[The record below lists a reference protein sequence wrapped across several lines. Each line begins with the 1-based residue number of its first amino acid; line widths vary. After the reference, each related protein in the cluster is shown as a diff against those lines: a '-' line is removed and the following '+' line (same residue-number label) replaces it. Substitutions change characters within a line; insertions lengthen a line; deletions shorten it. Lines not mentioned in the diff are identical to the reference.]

1 MYEFEERPSNL
12 IVGFAATEVFIRKFV
27 KNPFTPCNIRAH
39 IKDSRN
45 QKVFE
50 IKRDNEPIMTCI
62 NPLLAFSDVKLGI
75 RYRRIIPQFRSLN
88 KANRNSD
95 F

>member
-12 IVGFAATEVFIRKFV
+12 ITGFAATEKFIKQFV
-27 KNPFTPCNIRAH
+27 GNPFKPCNIVAH

-50 IKRDNEPIMTCI
+50 IKRNNEPIMTCI

-88 KANRNSD
+88 KANANAD